1 MKQTFKKM
9 LSALL
14 ALALV
19 AGFVLVAPPAARAD
33 HFTDYDTLVGVPNL
47 GDCPSMQGIAV
58 DDNYIYCSKIN
69 TTTETSAVIARISR
83 TSGSL
88 TWLTNSATGTNY
100 FSQLAHANDL
110 DVYDIN
116 GVKTLFVATGGA
128 GSGDYSIV
136 RFALNGTTATEV
148 GHYNVKYNGSST
160 YLASAQ
166 VMSVEGDKINLI
178 CKRAGYI
185 FTATVGVSQTSG
197 DVTLKLLCTLNL
209 SQLVANGAVKDIS
222 GYVQQGFEYYDGRI
236 YVPMTE
242 PDNMVTSVIVA
253 FDVVGV
259 SGSVRN
265 NPIFTTWITSSTYA
279 DLFEIESCAICPSD
293 GKMYFN
299 TNRRKTSS
307 DANHDGIHTVS
318 GFLYDASYGDA
329 TQTGNYRWDVQ
340 NDRLVS
346 VTTDGAAYNHDL

>member
-14 ALALV
+14 TLVLV

-33 HFTDYDTLVGVPNL
+33 HFTDYDTLVGVPNP

-197 DVTLKLLCTLNL
+197 DVTLK
-209 SQLVANGAVKDIS
+209 
-222 GYVQQGFEYYDGRI
+222 
-236 YVPMTE
+236 
-242 PDNMVTSVIVA
+242 
-253 FDVVGV
+253 
-259 SGSVRN
+259 
-265 NPIFTTWITSSTYA
+265 
-279 DLFEIESCAICPSD
+279 
-293 GKMYFN
+293 
-299 TNRRKTSS
+299 
-307 DANHDGIHTVS
+307 
-318 GFLYDASYGDA
+318 
-329 TQTGNYRWDVQ
+329 
-340 NDRLVS
+340 
-346 VTTDGAAYNHDL
+346 